1 MRIMVWV
8 GVRRSLP
15 WERSGTGRITVLVVS
30 KTNVKHDIQT
40 YSVLLNLDIATD
52 SKGPAVQEMAQRHR
66 IRKDGDVRAKTHL
79 ILSTSEWRCLME

>member
-1 MRIMVWV
+1 VV

-15 WERSGTGRITVLVVS
+15 WARTGTGRITVLVVS

-52 SKGPAVQEMAQRHR
+52 NKGTSCPGNGTEAQDQRR
-66 IRKDGDVRAKTHL
+66 RGRESQDPPDFKYIGVA
-79 ILSTSEWRCLME
+79 